1 MNSLLKKIFCK
12 EDDVHLLLPET
23 VYACP
28 GLECSIY
35 FDNIVTV
42 LNIRNYVFAVSC
54 EVGRTDQKR
63 WRFLPTEAQCC
74 IYEWTVKVIT
84 QTGVAATGRTRIKV
98 VPRIPEKNVKM
109 SLLIFGDS
117 QTAPRAGEGYPERL
131 HQLMREGKNIDFSMV
146 GTNSTGYSKPVPG
159 GVAHEGYGGWVWA
172 TFFTRANIIES
183 DQNDGLDPQ
192 RPWLTN
198 SRFLFPQEDGTY
210 LFSFKKYCEVF
221 NHGNIPD
228 TVVVMLGTNSIF
240 YAGNLADL
248 GSAWKQ
254 GIFPYVR
261 RLVTELRAV
270 SPGIHIAFSTLIT
283 GAASQDAF
291 GARHQCRQNRWQWRQ
306 NLDFYHRKLMQAAG
320 KLQVEI
326 IPSFVAVDGE
336 HGYPT
341 AEEEIMQGCADTE
354 FRQIDAIHPSQDG
367 HRQLGNAVYCY
378 LADVLYRRST
388 APAAGESPDPKKS

>member
-1 MNSLLKKIFCK
+1 MNNLLKKIFCK
-12 EDDVHLLLPET
+12 ENDVHLLLPET

-42 LNIRNYVFAVSC
+42 LNIRDYVFSVSC

-63 WRFLPTEAQCC
+63 WRFLPTEDQCGTH
-74 IYEWTVKVIT
+74 EWTVKVIT
-84 QTGVAATGRTRIKV
+84 QTGVAAIGHTRIKV
-98 VPRIPEKNVKM
+98 VPRTWEKNVKM

-117 QTAPRAGEGYPERL
+117 QTAPRAGDGYPERI
-131 HQLMREGKNIDFSMV
+131 HKLMQEEKQVDFSMV
-146 GTNSTGYSKPVPG
+146 GTNSTEYSKPVPG
-159 GVAHEGYGGWVWA
+159 GVAHEGYGGWSWD
-172 TFFTRANIIES
+172 TFFTRTHIIES

-210 LFSFKKYCEVF
+210 QFSFKQYCEVF
-221 NHGNIPD
+221 NHGKIPD
-228 TVVVMLGTNSIF
+228 TVVIMLGTNNILCARNHAS
-240 YAGNLADL
+240 LR
-248 GSAWKQ
+248 SAWKQ
-254 GIFPYVR
+254 SISPYMV

-270 SPGIHIAFSTLIT
+270 LPGIHIAFSTLIT
-283 GAASQDAF
+283 GASSQDAF
-291 GARHQCRQNRWQWRQ
+291 GARYQCKQNRWLWRQ
-306 NLDFYHRKLMQAAG
+306 YLDFYNRKLMQTAE

-341 AEEEIMQGCADTE
+341 AEEEISQGCADTLS
-354 FRQIDAIHPSQDG
+354 RQIDAVHPSQDG

-388 APAAGESPDPKKS
+388 EETLNLQKS